1 MLTANNTHH
10 PNTPEVTRINRAS
23 TITTKEDILL
33 EDSLIFK
40 QMDTQLLISS
50 LKNRIQLNDIIVNNL
65 QQENRQL
72 ITDLADTQTGTF
84 APPSYEHRWIEI
96 KNRLKNVLRVLFKT
110 VSKSPPVIDM
120 TSYVIS
126 LRSHVAISGIIWH
139 WELACPEETS
149 FGRHCKLINLNNSFL
164 FPCWSEENEGFVK
177 YLSDQGY
184 IKHYL
189 LIDSNSIYTSAT
201 QSPQFPY

>member
-1 MLTANNTHH
+1 MSTVNTH
-10 PNTPEVTRINRAS
+10 PNLEASRINRAS
-23 TITTKEDILL
+23 TITTTTKEDILL

-50 LKNRIQLNDIIVNNL
+50 LKNRIQLNDTIVNAL

-72 ITDLADTQTGTF
+72 ITDLANTQTGTL
-84 APPSYEHRWIEI
+84 APPSYEHRWVEI
-96 KNRLKNVLRVLFKT
+96 KNRLKNVLRILFKT
-110 VSKSPPVIDM
+110 AMSHPPPLIDM

-126 LRSHVAISGIIWH
+126 LRSHVAISGILWH
-139 WELACPEETS
+139 WELVCPEETS
-149 FGRHCKLINLNNSFL
+149 LGRHCKLINLNNSFL

-189 LIDSNSIYTSAT
+189 LIDSNSIYSSS
-201 QSPQFPY
+201 SPLLD